1 MQAGWI
7 TWSDIGLQP
16 EDATSYFHQLR
27 PGEWS
32 FALVRRQASSWV
44 NEQRFETEGPN
55 DLVLNQLR
63 WLRDVHCLDL
73 VDREKI
79 IARIA
84 SLQVLPDRRPVHASI
99 NRPQDVSGLF
109 FTPGWP
115 ALQDT
120 YHSLAILEIL
130 SALDRI
136 DRDAC
141 IDALLRLHLG
151 AGDFASPSPG
161 GYNEYKIDG
170 TARDTFAAYES
181 LRILGALDRIGDWG
195 AWRFRAKD
203 SQPSKAAQAVGTRIL
218 TLDEV
223 EARLCQQR
231 LNRILHE
238 RETRSQAPMR
248 SLLEP

>member
-1 MQAGWI
+1 
-7 TWSDIGLQP
+7 
-16 EDATSYFHQLR
+16 
-27 PGEWS
+27 
-32 FALVRRQASSWV
+32 
-44 NEQRFETEGPN
+44 
-55 DLVLNQLR
+55 
-63 WLRDVHCLDL
+63 
-73 VDREKI
+73 
-79 IARIA
+79 
-84 SLQVLPDRRPVHASI
+84 
-99 NRPQDVSGLF
+99 
-109 FTPGWP
+109 
-115 ALQDT
+115 LQDT

-141 IDALLRLHLG
+141 IDTLLRLHLG

-170 TARDTFAAYES
+170 TARDTIAAYES

-195 AWRFRAKD
+195 TWLFRVKA
-203 SQPSKAAQAVGTRIL
+203 SQPSKPAAEAGIRNL
-218 TLDEV
+218 TWDEV

-238 RETRSQAPMR
+238 RETNPQATMR